1 MPLLTLNS
9 TLRNTTSPSSLW
21 NNTRRQEE
29 KNLKGVE
36 NVLLLFFF
44 ILRLHE
50 NCISKPVKSFSIRE
64 PHHKAIRKIG
74 RDLKCLFHFV
84 LHQNKQTAWSLWIV
98 SHSYCSHC
106 ACESQQSFKKIL
118 TVAVQ
123 LCVQTIARATFAFM
137 DDHQPGVTVSTWKEL
152 IRELYFILIYGQIV
166 YK

>member
-29 KNLKGVE
+29 KNLKGLE
-36 NVLLLFFF
+36 NVLLLFFL

-74 RDLKCLFHFV
+74 RDLKCLFHDMCFTKTSKLPDPCELSPTVTAHTV
-84 LHQNKQTAWSLWIV
+84 LV
-98 SHSYCSHC
+98 SHNK
-106 ACESQQSFKKIL
+106 ALERFL
-118 TVAVQ
+118 
-123 LCVQTIARATFAFM
+123 
-137 DDHQPGVTVSTWKEL
+137 PW
-152 IRELYFILIYGQIV
+152 LYNCV
-166 YK
+166 YKQSPGPHLLSWMITSLG